1 MNKSNKSAR
10 EIPLAKKE
18 DTFQKCF
25 PVINTIHTLS
35 CDSMMLRSQLRQL
48 VCATYHISEKDTDFM
63 ISEMMNSGL
72 LYRKNICSGSKT
84 DTLYLSK
91 FAVGKITETPS
102 ANVPAISFSRKKI
115 FENIFMTEYLIA
127 NVLPEMQGKFE
138 TNPENVINYL
148 RFHGSNLLMPSHQLY
163 YSDYFHYFDSAAGSL
178 NLPLTE
184 EFIYDWRSYCYD
196 RLNFLKKSNP
206 DLMDLCDTYKRDKQ
220 MRESICQTYL
230 SDIER
235 TKYTYSLANMM
246 ASRYYIT
253 SLEESAVNL
262 IHFDSLD
269 NLSLEK
275 LYLNLAGIVHMMD
288 RYCKKEL
295 KINLTVYVWSQ
306 NRAEN
311 FYHQEDRRVFDYF
324 TKTYKDT
331 PRSDAFLS
339 NYGVRPSLWDNINVC
354 YLPYDIAN
362 QYHVMP

>member
-1 MNKSNKSAR
+1 MNKSAKSAR

-18 DTFQKCF
+18 STFQKCF
-25 PVINTIHTLS
+25 PVINTIHILS
-35 CDSMMLRSQLRQL
+35 SDNMMLRSQLRQL
-48 VCATYHISEKDTDFM
+48 VSAAYRINEKETDFM

-72 LYRKNICSGSKT
+72 LYRKNVCSGSKT
-84 DTLYLSK
+84 DILYLSK
-91 FAVGKITETPS
+91 FAVGKIIETPS

-115 FENIFMTEYLIA
+115 FENIFMTEYLIT
-127 NVLPEMQGKFE
+127 NILPEMQGKFE
-138 TNPENVINYL
+138 TNPENIINFL
-148 RFHGSNLLMPSHQLY
+148 RYHASNLLIPSHQLY
-163 YSDYFHYFDSAAGSL
+163 YSGYFEFFKFTADRLGIA
-178 NLPLTE
+178 LTE
-184 EFIYDWRSYCYD
+184 EFFYDWRAYHYD
-196 RLNFLKKSNP
+196 KLNFLKKSNP
-206 DLMDLCDTYKRDKQ
+206 DLADLCETYKKDKQ

-246 ASRYYIT
+246 AGRYYIT
-253 SLEESAVNL
+253 SLEEAAVNL
-262 IHFDSLD
+262 IHYDSLD
-269 NLSLEK
+269 NLALEK

-306 NRAEN
+306 GRAEN
-311 FYHQEDRRVFDYF
+311 FYNQEDRRVFDYF

-331 PRSDAFLS
+331 PRSDSFLS

-362 QYHVMP
+362 QYHVIP